1 MMAILIL
8 FWSFLDG
15 GHILNH
21 SLELAR
27 HLLVFLQLFLIFL
40 LPVLLLIPSNSAGNF
55 LQGRINLHKLQFPR
69 LRFLNL
75 PLHKLN
81 QSFAIETSHYV

>member
-27 HLLVFLQLFLIFL
+27 HLLVFLQLFLILL

>member
-1 MMAILIL
+1 MMAVLIL
-8 FWSFLDG
+8 LWSLLDG

-21 SLELAR
+21 SLELAG
-27 HLLVFLQLFLIFL
+27 HSLVFLQLFLIFL
-40 LPVLLLIPSNSAGNF
+40 LPILLLITSNSTSNF
-55 LQGRINLHKLQFPR
+55 LQGRINLHKLQFSR

-81 QSFAIETSHYV
+81 QCFAIKTSHYV